1 MKGTEY
7 MSKNCAAPSL
17 FGWDFQ
23 VNAAIAILIDNI
35 KDVDKVR
42 LEGAKQDIEITLSN
56 KEKIYAQ
63 AKSVEKA
70 GDYSNVK
77 KHLANALNSL
87 NDTAHNEVGAIKQ
100 FIYITNSENPMGNM
114 QTMAQ
119 FMGPYIRQPYK
130 NLTNKAKEII
140 DSALS
145 RAEKTIAIDK
155 DKLFVYILQFQ
166 NGASPMDRY
175 TNIKRIV
182 DEFIETILENRNGI
196 GGKVLD
202 VWQKE
207 LLLNGSISN
216 TCITLDKKEF
226 TWIIVV
232 KALENSLKEN
242 SFYDRFDISEVQHV
256 QNHFN
261 EFINNSVVRFEFVTA
276 VLSDFNNFTPKERNK
291 KTSEFIEEKWEDY
304 AGEFA
309 LDKLDSNTQE
319 ILVKTILARI
329 IYQSNTINC
338 MKEKNLI

>member
-1 MKGTEY
+1 

-42 LEGAKQDIEITLSN
+42 LEGSKQDIEITLSN

-87 NDTAHNEVGAIKQ
+87 NDTAHNEDGTIKQ
-100 FIYITNSENPMGNM
+100 FIYITNSENPMGHM
-114 QTMAQ
+114 QTMSQ
-119 FMGPYIRQPYK
+119 FIGPYIRQPYSQ
-130 NLTNKAKEII
+130 LTDKAKEIVEN
-140 DSALS
+140 ALS
-145 RAEKTIAIDK
+145 KAEKTVAIDRG
-155 DKLFVYILQFQ
+155 KLFIYILQFQ
-166 NGASPMDRY
+166 NGVSPTDIY
-175 TNIKRIV
+175 ANIKRIV
-182 DEFIETILENRNGI
+182 DEFVETILENRNGI

-207 LLLNGSISN
+207 LLLNGSVSN
-216 TCITLDKKEF
+216 TCITLDKKQF

-232 KALENSLKEN
+232 KALENSLQDN
-242 SFYDRFDISEVQHV
+242 SFYDKFDVSEVQHV

-261 EFINNSVVRFEFVTA
+261 TFINNSIVRFEFVTA
-276 VLSDFNNFTPKERNK
+276 VLSDFNDFTPKERNK
-291 KTSEFIEEKWEDY
+291 KTVEFIEEKWRGY
-304 AGEFA
+304 TSEFA

-329 IYQSNTINC
+329 IYQSSTINC

>member
-1 MKGTEY
+1 
-7 MSKNCAAPSL
+7 MSRNCAAPSL

-23 VNAAIAILIDNI
+23 VAILIDNI
-35 KDVDKVR
+35 RDVDKIR
-42 LEGAKQDIEITLSN
+42 LEGSEQDIEITLSN

-63 AKSVEKA
+63 AKSVEEA

-77 KHLANALNSL
+77 KHLAKALNSL
-87 NDTAHNEVGAIKQ
+87 NNTAHDEDGNIKQ

-114 QTMAQ
+114 QTISQ
-119 FMGPYIRQPYK
+119 FIGPYIRQPYTQ
-130 NLTNKAKEII
+130 LTDKAKEII
-140 DSALS
+140 ESALS
-145 RAEKTIAIDK
+145 KAEKEVSIDR
-155 DKLFVYILQFQ
+155 DKLFVYVLQFQ
-166 NGASPMDRY
+166 NGVSPADRY

-182 DEFIETILENRNGI
+182 DEFVETILENRNGI

-207 LLLNGSISN
+207 LLLNGSVSN
-216 TCITLDKKEF
+216 TCITLDRKQF

-232 KALENSLKEN
+232 KALENSLQDN
-242 SFYDRFDISEVQHV
+242 SFYDKFDVSEVQQV

-261 EFINNSVVRFEFVTA
+261 TFICNSVVRFEFVTA

-291 KTSEFIEEKWEDY
+291 KTVEFIEEKWSDY
-304 AGEFA
+304 TSEFA

-329 IYQSNTINC
+329 IYQSNTINS